1 MKLLMNL
8 YLFNNLFVHLR
19 ILKKNRINKKKLIK
33 KIKKIYWKR
42 KKKDLG
48 GSLSN
53 SLFDQNLESLCKLIF
68 IKFYELF
75 LV

>member
-1 MKLLMNL
+1 
-8 YLFNNLFVHLR
+8 LR

-53 SLFDQNLESLCKLIF
+53 SLFDQNLELYCKLIF

-75 LV
+75 IV

>member
-1 MKLLMNL
+1 MNL

-33 KIKKIYWKR
+33 KIKKIYRKR

-53 SLFDQNLESLCKLIF
+53 SLFDQNLELYCKLIF

-75 LV
+75 IV

>member
-1 MKLLMNL
+1 MNL

-53 SLFDQNLESLCKLIF
+53 FLFDQNLELLCKLIF